1 MRSASRK
8 PRVMTSTVGSP
19 LRSSSALVATVV
31 PILTAAIRSTGIGCS
46 AATPSRCRMPAT
58 AASRYCSGFSD
69 SSLCVTS
76 APCGSRATMS
86 VNVPPR
92 SIQNSQVP
100 DCGSALMQLSEG
112 APLLVCFATRGRLDV
127 PASGRCRRVG
137 GMLTHPYRRSAAP
150 TIHHG
155 ETMNRRTLFVRTAAA
170 ALALGLGLPAVAQT
184 KWDLPAGYPAG
195 NPHTQNLNQFATDVA
210 TASGGKLNI
219 TVHAGGSLFKAPE
232 IKRAVQT
239 GQAQAGEV
247 LMSLLENENPV
258 FGADAVPF
266 VATGFDASW
275 KLWQA
280 QRPIVEKILAA
291 QGIKLLYAVAWPP
304 QGIYTKKQLNSVA
317 DMKAL
322 KWRAY
327 NPATTRIAAMVGAQP
342 LTIQA
347 AELSQAL
354 ATGVVDS
361 FMSSGAT
368 GVDSKVWESLS
379 HFATADAWLPKNMV
393 IINQ

>member
-1 MRSASRK
+1 MK
-8 PRVMTSTVGSP
+8 
-19 LRSSSALVATVV
+19 
-31 PILTAAIRSTGIGCS
+31 
-46 AATPSRCRMPAT
+46 
-58 AASRYCSGFSD
+58 
-69 SSLCVTS
+69 
-76 APCGSRATMS
+76 
-86 VNVPPR
+86 
-92 SIQNSQVP
+92 
-100 DCGSALMQLSEG
+100 
-112 APLLVCFATRGRLDV
+112 
-127 PASGRCRRVG
+127 
-137 GMLTHPYRRSAAP
+137 RRSLLL
-150 TIHHG
+150 G
-155 ETMNRRTLFVRTAAA
+155 TAAA
-170 ALALGLGLPAVAQT
+170 SVILIVAPAAAQT

-195 NPHTQNLNQFATDVA
+195 NPHTQNLTQFAADIA
-210 TASGGKLNI
+210 KSSGGKLTI
-219 TVHAGGSLFKAPE
+219 TVHPNGSLFKAQE
-232 IKRAVQT
+232 IKRAVQS
-239 GQAQAGEV
+239 GQAQIGEV

-266 VATGFDASW
+266 VATGFDASY

-280 QRPIVEKILAA
+280 QRPIVERILAG

-317 DMKAL
+317 DMKGL

-368 GVDSKVWESLS
+368 GVDSKVWESLT

-393 IINQ
+393 IVNQKEFDKLDKATQEAVIAAAKAAEDRGWKRMREFTTESLATLRTNKMTVYEPNAAFKAELTKMGDTMLNEWLGKAGADGQAIISAFRK

>member
-1 MRSASRK
+1 MKRRLLLLSVPVALSCALAS
-8 PRVMTSTVGSP
+8 
-19 LRSSSALVATVV
+19 
-31 PILTAAIRSTGIGCS
+31 
-46 AATPSRCRMPAT
+46 MPA
-58 AASRYCSGFSD
+58 
-69 SSLCVTS
+69 S
-76 APCGSRATMS
+76 AQM
-86 VNVPPR
+86 
-92 SIQNSQVP
+92 
-100 DCGSALMQLSEG
+100 
-112 APLLVCFATRGRLDV
+112 
-127 PASGRCRRVG
+127 
-137 GMLTHPYRRSAAP
+137 
-150 TIHHG
+150 
-155 ETMNRRTLFVRTAAA
+155 
-170 ALALGLGLPAVAQT
+170 

-195 NPHTQNLNQFATDVA
+195 NPHTQNLTQFAADVA
-210 TASGGKLNI
+210 KASGNKLTI
-219 TVHAGGSLFKAPE
+219 TVHPNGSLFKAPE

-239 GQAQAGEV
+239 GQAQIGEV

-280 QRPIVEKILAA
+280 QRPVVEKILAA

-304 QGIYTKKQLNSVA
+304 QGIYTKKPLNTAA
-317 DMKAL
+317 DMKGL

-327 NPATTRIAAMVGAQP
+327 NPATTRIAQHVGAQP

-354 ATGVVDS
+354 STGVVDS

-368 GVDSKVWESLS
+368 GVDSKVWESLT

-393 IINQ
+393 IVNQKEFDKLDTATQQAVVTAAKAAEDRGWKRMRDYTSESLATLRNNKITVYEPSPALKGDLTKLGETLLAEWLAKAGPDGQAIITSFRK

>member
-1 MRSASRK
+1 
-8 PRVMTSTVGSP
+8 
-19 LRSSSALVATVV
+19 
-31 PILTAAIRSTGIGCS
+31 
-46 AATPSRCRMPAT
+46 
-58 AASRYCSGFSD
+58 
-69 SSLCVTS
+69 
-76 APCGSRATMS
+76 
-86 VNVPPR
+86 
-92 SIQNSQVP
+92 
-100 DCGSALMQLSEG
+100 
-112 APLLVCFATRGRLDV
+112 
-127 PASGRCRRVG
+127 
-137 GMLTHPYRRSAAP
+137 
-150 TIHHG
+150 
-155 ETMNRRTLFVRTAAA
+155 MNRWSLLLAA
-170 ALALGLGLPAVAQT
+170 ALLGGSVAAQAQV

-195 NPHTQNLNQFATDVA
+195 NPHTQNLSQFAADVA
-210 TASGGKLNI
+210 KASANKVTI
-219 TVHAGGSLFKAPE
+219 TVHPGGALFKASE

-239 GQAQAGEV
+239 GQAQIGEV

-258 FGADAVPF
+258 YGVDSVPF

-280 QRPIVEKILAA
+280 QRPVVEKILAA

-317 DMKAL
+317 DMKGL

-327 NPATTRIAAMVGAQP
+327 NPATTRIAQIVGAQP

-354 ATGVVDS
+354 ATGVADS

-368 GVDSKVWESLS
+368 GVDSKVWESLT

-393 IINQ
+393 IVNQKEFDKLDKATQDAVVAAAKAAEERGWKRMRDYTNESLNALRSNKMTVYEPNAAFKADLAKMGEAMLKDWLAKAGPDGQTIITNFRK

>member
-1 MRSASRK
+1 MQRRF
-8 PRVMTSTVGSP
+8 
-19 LRSSSALVATVV
+19 LL
-31 PILTAAIRSTGIGCS
+31 
-46 AATPSRCRMPAT
+46 
-58 AASRYCSGFSD
+58 
-69 SSLCVTS
+69 
-76 APCGSRATMS
+76 
-86 VNVPPR
+86 
-92 SIQNSQVP
+92 SIS
-100 DCGSALMQLSEG
+100 
-112 APLLVCFATRGRLDV
+112 
-127 PASGRCRRVG
+127 
-137 GMLTHPYRRSAAP
+137 
-150 TIHHG
+150 
-155 ETMNRRTLFVRTAAA
+155 AAA
-170 ALALGLGLPAVAQT
+170 ACVLAMPAGAQT
-184 KWDLPAGYPAG
+184 KWDLPAGYPPG
-195 NPHTQNLNQFATDVA
+195 NPHTQNLTQFAADVQKA
-210 TASGGKLNI
+210 TNGKLVI
-219 TVHAGGSLFKAPE
+219 TVHPNGALFKANE

-239 GQAQAGEV
+239 GQAQIGEV

-266 VATGFDASW
+266 VATGFDASY

-280 QRPIVEKILAA
+280 QRPVVDKVLAG

-317 DMKAL
+317 DMKGL

-368 GVDSKVWESLS
+368 GVDSKVWESLT
-379 HFATADAWLPKNMV
+379 HFAAVDAWLPKNMV
-393 IINQ
+393 IINQKEFDKLDKATQDAVIAAGKAAEDRGWKRMREYTSESLATLRANKMTVYEPNAAFKGELQKLGDTMLSEWLAKAGADGQAIISAYRK

>member
-1 MRSASRK
+1 MKR
-8 PRVMTSTVGSP
+8 
-19 LRSSSALVATVV
+19 
-31 PILTAAIRSTGIGCS
+31 
-46 AATPSRCRMPAT
+46 
-58 AASRYCSGFSD
+58 
-69 SSLCVTS
+69 
-76 APCGSRATMS
+76 
-86 VNVPPR
+86 R
-92 SIQNSQVP
+92 SI
-100 DCGSALMQLSEG
+100 
-112 APLLVCFATRGRLDV
+112 LLG
-127 PASGRCRRVG
+127 
-137 GMLTHPYRRSAAP
+137 
-150 TIHHG
+150 
-155 ETMNRRTLFVRTAAA
+155 TAAA
-170 ALALGLGLPAVAQT
+170 AALCIAAPAAAQT

-195 NPHTQNLNQFATDVA
+195 NPHTQNLTQFAADIAKA
-210 TASGGKLNI
+210 TGGKLTI
-219 TVHAGGSLFKAPE
+219 TVHPNGSLFKAQE
-232 IKRAVQT
+232 IKRAVQA
-239 GQAQAGEV
+239 GQAQIGEV

-266 VATGFDASW
+266 VATGFDASF

-280 QRPIVEKILAA
+280 QRPVVEKILAG

-304 QGIYTKKQLNSVA
+304 QGIYTKKPLNSVA
-317 DMKAL
+317 DMKGL

-368 GVDSKVWESLS
+368 GVDSKVWESLT

-393 IINQ
+393 IVNQKEFDKLDKATQVAVLAAAKSAEERGWKRMRDFTIESLTILRTNKMTVYEPNAAFKAELKKMGDTMLNEWLAKAGADGQAIIGAFRK

>member
-1 MRSASRK
+1 MK
-8 PRVMTSTVGSP
+8 
-19 LRSSSALVATVV
+19 
-31 PILTAAIRSTGIGCS
+31 
-46 AATPSRCRMPAT
+46 
-58 AASRYCSGFSD
+58 
-69 SSLCVTS
+69 
-76 APCGSRATMS
+76 
-86 VNVPPR
+86 
-92 SIQNSQVP
+92 
-100 DCGSALMQLSEG
+100 
-112 APLLVCFATRGRLDV
+112 
-127 PASGRCRRVG
+127 
-137 GMLTHPYRRSAAP
+137 RRSLLL
-150 TIHHG
+150 G
-155 ETMNRRTLFVRTAAA
+155 TAAA
-170 ALALGLGLPAVAQT
+170 SVILVVAPAAAQT

-195 NPHTQNLNQFATDVA
+195 NPHTQNLTQFAADIA
-210 TASGGKLNI
+210 KSSGGKLTI
-219 TVHAGGSLFKAPE
+219 TVHPNGSLFKAQE
-232 IKRAVQT
+232 IKRAVQS
-239 GQAQAGEV
+239 GQAQIGEV

-266 VATGFDASW
+266 VATGFDASY

-280 QRPIVEKILAA
+280 QRPVVEKILAG

-304 QGIYTKKQLNSVA
+304 QGIYTKKQLNSLA
-317 DMKAL
+317 DMKGL

-368 GVDSKVWESLS
+368 GVDSKVWESLT

-393 IINQ
+393 IVNQKEFDKLDKATQDAVLAAARAAEERGWKRMREYTTESLNTLRNNKMTVYEPNAGFKAELTKIGDTLLNEWLQKAGADGKAIVDAYRK

>member
-1 MRSASRK
+1 MKRRS
-8 PRVMTSTVGSP
+8 
-19 LRSSSALVATVV
+19 LL
-31 PILTAAIRSTGIGCS
+31 L
-46 AATPSRCRMPAT
+46 
-58 AASRYCSGFSD
+58 
-69 SSLCVTS
+69 
-76 APCGSRATMS
+76 
-86 VNVPPR
+86 
-92 SIQNSQVP
+92 
-100 DCGSALMQLSEG
+100 GSA
-112 APLLVCFATRGRLDV
+112 F
-127 PASGRCRRVG
+127 
-137 GMLTHPYRRSAAP
+137 
-150 TIHHG
+150 
-155 ETMNRRTLFVRTAAA
+155 AAA
-170 ALALGLGLPAVAQT
+170 ALSLAAPTLAQT

-195 NPHTQNLNQFATDVA
+195 NPHTQNLNQFAADVQAA
-210 TASGGKLNI
+210 TGGKLAI
-219 TVHAGGSLFKAPE
+219 TVHPNGALFKAPE

-239 GQAQAGEV
+239 GQAQIGEV

-280 QRPIVEKILAA
+280 QRPVVEKILAA
-291 QGIKLLYAVAWPP
+291 QGIKILYAVAWPP
-304 QGIYTKKQLNSVA
+304 QGIYTQKLLNSVA
-317 DMKAL
+317 DMKGL

-368 GVDSKVWESLS
+368 GVDSKVWESLT

-393 IINQ
+393 IVNQKEFDKLDKATQDAVLAAAKAAEERGWKRMREYTGESLATLKANKMTVYEPNATFKAELNKLGDTMLTEWLAKAGSDGQTIITQFRK

>member
-1 MRSASRK
+1 MKRRH
-8 PRVMTSTVGSP
+8 
-19 LRSSSALVATVV
+19 LL
-31 PILTAAIRSTGIGCS
+31 LS
-46 AATPSRCRMPAT
+46 AAAT
-58 AASRYCSGFSD
+58 
-69 SSLCVTS
+69 LC
-76 APCGSRATMS
+76 
-86 VNVPPR
+86 
-92 SIQNSQVP
+92 
-100 DCGSALMQLSEG
+100 
-112 APLLVCFATRGRLDV
+112 
-127 PASGRCRRVG
+127 
-137 GMLTHPYRRSAAP
+137 
-150 TIHHG
+150 
-155 ETMNRRTLFVRTAAA
+155 
-170 ALALGLGLPAVAQT
+170 LALPAAAQT

-195 NPHTQNLNQFATDVA
+195 NPHTQNLNQFAADIAKA
-210 TASGGKLNI
+210 TGGKLAI
-219 TVHAGGSLFKAPE
+219 TVHPGGALFKAPE

-239 GQAQAGEV
+239 GQAQVGEV

-258 FGADAVPF
+258 FGADAIPF

-280 QRPIVEKILAA
+280 QRPVVEKILAA
-291 QGIKLLYAVAWPP
+291 QGIKVLYAVAWPP
-304 QGIYTKKQLNSVA
+304 QGIYTKKQLNSTA
-317 DMKAL
+317 DMKGL

-393 IINQ
+393 IVNQKEFDKLDKATQDAVLVAASAAEERGWKRMREYTGESLNTLKSNKMVVYEPNPAFKAELTKLGDTMLTEWLAKAGADGQAIITQFRK

>member
-1 MRSASRK
+1 MNHRS
-8 PRVMTSTVGSP
+8 G
-19 LRSSSALVATVV
+19 LL
-31 PILTAAIRSTGIGCS
+31 
-46 AATPSRCRMPAT
+46 
-58 AASRYCSGFSD
+58 AAS
-69 SSLCVTS
+69 
-76 APCGSRATMS
+76 
-86 VNVPPR
+86 
-92 SIQNSQVP
+92 
-100 DCGSALMQLSEG
+100 
-112 APLLVCFATRGRLDV
+112 
-127 PASGRCRRVG
+127 
-137 GMLTHPYRRSAAP
+137 
-150 TIHHG
+150 
-155 ETMNRRTLFVRTAAA
+155 FVAA
-170 ALALGLGLPAVAQT
+170 ALVMAPAVHAQM

-195 NPHTQNLNQFATDVA
+195 NPHTQNLTQFAADVA
-210 TASGGKLNI
+210 KATGNKLAI
-219 TVHAGGSLFKAPE
+219 TVHPNGALFKAPE

-239 GQAQAGEV
+239 GQAQIGEV

-280 QRPIVEKILAA
+280 QRPVVEKILAG

-304 QGIYTKKQLNSVA
+304 QGIYTKKPLNTVA
-317 DMKAL
+317 DMKGL

-327 NPATTRIAAMVGAQP
+327 NPATTRIAQQVGAQP

-354 ATGVVDS
+354 STGVVDS

-368 GVDSKVWESLS
+368 GVDSKVWESLT

-393 IINQ
+393 IVNQKEFDKLDKASQDAIGTAAKEAEERGWKRMRDYTSESLATLRNNKITVYEPSPALKSELTKLGDTMLTEWLAKAGPDGQAIITSFRK